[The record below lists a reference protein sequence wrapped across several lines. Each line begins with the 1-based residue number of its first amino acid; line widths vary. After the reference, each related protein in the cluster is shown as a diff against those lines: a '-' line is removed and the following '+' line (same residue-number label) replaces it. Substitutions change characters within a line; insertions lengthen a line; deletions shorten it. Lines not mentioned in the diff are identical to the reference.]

1 MANSFRWRDVVVKVG
16 DIIRLEYRIKEKE
29 KERLQPFQGRVIV
42 IKGQDAQSKTF
53 TVRKMGAD
61 NIGVERIFPVQS
73 PWIKTLK
80 VIANPNK
87 PVRRAKLYYLRQR
100 HGKKARL

>member
-1 MANSFRWRDVVVKVG
+1 MANNFQWQDTIVRVG
-16 DIIRLEYRIKEKE
+16 DIIRLEYRIKEKD
-29 KERLQPFQGRVIV
+29 KERLQPFQGRVIAV
-42 IKGQDAQSKTF
+42 KGQSGQSKTF

-73 PWIKTLK
+73 PWIKSLK
-80 VIANPNK
+80 VAGRPSK
-87 PVRRAKLYYLRQR
+87 PPRRAKLYYLRQR